1 MALCA
6 LILGGGTE
14 MVNCPL
20 CDAVIDVDE
29 EELDEGDS
37 LICEECGANLA
48 VSGVS
53 PLELASEKEEDEDDD
68 LDDDD
73 DFDDDDDDAAE
84 EEEEKDE
91 EY

>member
-1 MALCA
+1 
-6 LILGGGTE
+6 

-53 PLELASEKEEDEDDD
+53 PLELASEKEEDDDD
-68 LDDDD
+68 EDLDEDD
-73 DFDDDDDDAAE
+73 DFDDDDEVE
-84 EEEEKDE
+84 EDEEKDE

>member
-1 MALCA
+1 
-6 LILGGGTE
+6 

-29 EELDEGDS
+29 EELDEGDA
-37 LICEECGANLA
+37 LICEECGANLN

-53 PLELASEKEEDEDDD
+53 PLELASDKEDDDEDDED
-68 LDDDD
+68 DDDD
-73 DFDDDDDDAAE
+73 DFEDDDDEVE

>member
-1 MALCA
+1 
-6 LILGGGTE
+6 

-37 LICEECGANLA
+37 LICEECGANLN

-53 PLELASEKEEDEDDD
+53 PLEITPADDDDEDEADDDFDEDDD
-68 LDDDD
+68 EDD
-73 DFDDDDDDAAE
+73 E
-84 EEEEKDE
+84 EEEEE
-91 EY
+91 EEDWK

>member
-1 MALCA
+1 
-6 LILGGGTE
+6 

-37 LICEECGANLA
+37 LLCEECGANLN

-53 PLELASEKEEDEDDD
+53 PLELSKDIGEDDDEEDEELDDEEDDDEDEEEDEEDEDW
-68 LDDDD
+68 
-73 DFDDDDDDAAE
+73 
-84 EEEEKDE
+84 K
-91 EY
+91 